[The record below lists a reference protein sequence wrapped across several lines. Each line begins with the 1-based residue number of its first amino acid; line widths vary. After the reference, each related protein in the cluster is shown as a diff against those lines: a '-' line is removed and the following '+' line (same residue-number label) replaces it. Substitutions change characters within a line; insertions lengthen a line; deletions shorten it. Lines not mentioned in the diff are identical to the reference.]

1 MKDGGAGAAAF
12 SCGAHGSCRFIDYV
26 EGTAKKILR
35 FYCRSLSF
43 LYMLTLRMLR
53 TLQAV
58 ARSGSFTT
66 AAEKT
71 ALTQAAVS
79 QQMRGLE
86 EALGRQIFDRR
97 ARQVALTREG
107 REICAKVEHI
117 LALIDELPARAGD
130 TMRGSIIIGA
140 VVSVIGALS
149 LAVAHLK
156 TDHPELEVRL
166 TSARSNELAR
176 MVQDGD
182 VDLAVVVGSADGSLD
197 ESLAWTPLYEEPLML
212 VTSRAATGDDA
223 RSILRERA
231 FLRFDRRV
239 PTGVVID
246 QVLAELGIEPLE
258 YLELN
263 SIETI
268 VSLVRNDVGVS
279 VLPVLHGG
287 KWKNDPNLRL
297 VPLPG
302 RPFIRTVG
310 MIHRKAHR
318 QTALTRTIADMLRQ

>member
-1 MKDGGAGAAAF
+1 M
-12 SCGAHGSCRFIDYV
+12 I
-26 EGTAKKILR
+26 
-35 FYCRSLSF
+35 
-43 LYMLTLRMLR
+43 TLRMLR

-58 ARSGSFTT
+58 ARGGSFAA

-79 QQMRGLE
+79 LQMRGLE

-97 ARQVALTREG
+97 ARQIALTRDGQEVC
-107 REICAKVEHI
+107 EKVDHI
-117 LALIDELPARAGD
+117 LALIDALPASAGD

-149 LAVAHLK
+149 LAIAHLK
-156 TDHPELEVRL
+156 SDHPELEVRL
-166 TSARSNELAR
+166 TSARSNELAQ
-176 MVQDGD
+176 MVEDGD
-182 VDLAVVVGSADGSLD
+182 VDLAIVVGSGDGSSFH

-212 VTSRAATGDDA
+212 VTSRATPGDDA
-223 RSILRERA
+223 RRILHERS

-246 QVLAELGIEPLE
+246 RALVELGIEPLE

-279 VLPVLHGG
+279 VLPVPRGG
-287 KWKNDPNLRL
+287 KWKNDPDLRL

-302 RPFIRTVG
+302 RPFMRVVG
-310 MIHRKAHR
+310 MIQQKTHKP
-318 QTALTRTIADMLRQ
+318 TLLTKTITDMLAR

>member
-1 MKDGGAGAAAF
+1 
-12 SCGAHGSCRFIDYV
+12 
-26 EGTAKKILR
+26 
-35 FYCRSLSF
+35 
-43 LYMLTLRMLR
+43 MLTLRMLR

-58 ARSGSFTT
+58 ARSGSFAT
-66 AAEKT
+66 AAEKS

-79 QQMRGLE
+79 LQMRGLE

-107 REICAKVEHI
+107 REICAKVDHI
-117 LALIDELPARAGD
+117 LALIDELPASAGD

-156 TDHPELEVRL
+156 TGHPELEVRL

-176 MVQDGD
+176 MVEDGD
-182 VDLAVVVGSADGSLD
+182 VDLAVVVGSADGSLH

-212 VTSRAATGDDA
+212 VTSCATPGDDA
-223 RSILRERA
+223 RRILRERS

-246 QVLAELGIEPLE
+246 RALRELGIEPLE

-279 VLPVLHGG
+279 VLPVLQGG
-287 KWKNDPNLRL
+287 KWQSDPNLRL

-302 RPFIRTVG
+302 RPLIRTVG
-310 MIHRKAHR
+310 MIHRKAHK
-318 QTALTRTIADMLRQ
+318 QTLLTQTIADMLRR

>member
-1 MKDGGAGAAAF
+1 
-12 SCGAHGSCRFIDYV
+12 
-26 EGTAKKILR
+26 
-35 FYCRSLSF
+35 
-43 LYMLTLRMLR
+43 MLTLRMLR

-58 ARSGSFTT
+58 ARSGTFAT

-107 REICAKVEHI
+107 REICARVEHI

-197 ESLAWTPLYEEPLML
+197 ESFAWTPLYEEPLML

-223 RSILRERA
+223 RSILRERG

-246 QVLAELGIEPLE
+246 EALAELGIEPLE

-279 VLPVLHGG
+279 VLPVLQGG
-287 KWKNDPNLRL
+287 KWKHDPNLRL

>member
-1 MKDGGAGAAAF
+1 
-12 SCGAHGSCRFIDYV
+12 
-26 EGTAKKILR
+26 
-35 FYCRSLSF
+35 
-43 LYMLTLRMLR
+43 MLTLRMLR

-58 ARSGSFTT
+58 ARSGSFAT

-79 QQMRGLE
+79 LQMRGLE

-117 LALIDELPARAGD
+117 LALIDELPASAGD

-156 TDHPELEVRL
+156 TGHPELEVRL
-166 TSARSNELAR
+166 TSARSTELAR
-176 MVQDGD
+176 MVEDGD
-182 VDLAVVVGSADGSLD
+182 VDLAVVVGSADGSLH

-212 VTSRAATGDDA
+212 VTSRATPGDDA
-223 RSILRERA
+223 RRILRERG

-246 QVLAELGIEPLE
+246 HALGELGIEPLE

-279 VLPVLHGG
+279 VLPVLQGG
-287 KWKNDPNLRL
+287 KWQSDPNLRL
-297 VPLPG
+297 VSLPG

-310 MIHRKAHR
+310 MIHRKAHK
-318 QTALTRTIADMLRQ
+318 QTLLTQTIADMLRR

>member
-1 MKDGGAGAAAF
+1 
-12 SCGAHGSCRFIDYV
+12 
-26 EGTAKKILR
+26 
-35 FYCRSLSF
+35 
-43 LYMLTLRMLR
+43 MLTLRMLR

-58 ARSGSFTT
+58 ARSGSFAT

-79 QQMRGLE
+79 LQMRGLE

-117 LALIDELPARAGD
+117 LALIDELPASAGD

-156 TDHPELEVRL
+156 TGHPELEVRL

-176 MVQDGD
+176 MVEDGD
-182 VDLAVVVGSADGSLD
+182 VDLAVVVGSADGSLH
-197 ESLAWTPLYEEPLML
+197 ESLAWSPLYEEPLML
-212 VTSRAATGDDA
+212 VTSRATPGDDA
-223 RSILRERA
+223 RRILRERS

-246 QVLAELGIEPLE
+246 HALTELGIEPLE

-279 VLPVLHGG
+279 VLPVLQGG
-287 KWKNDPNLRL
+287 KWRSDPNLRL
-297 VPLPG
+297 VPLPC
-302 RPFIRTVG
+302 RPFLRTVG
-310 MIHRKAHR
+310 MIHRKAHK
-318 QTALTRTIADMLRQ
+318 QTLLTQTIADMLRR

>member
-1 MKDGGAGAAAF
+1 
-12 SCGAHGSCRFIDYV
+12 
-26 EGTAKKILR
+26 
-35 FYCRSLSF
+35 
-43 LYMLTLRMLR
+43 MLTLRMLR

-58 ARSGSFTT
+58 ARSGSFAT

-79 QQMRGLE
+79 LQMRGLE

-117 LALIDELPARAGD
+117 LALIDELPASAGD

-156 TDHPELEVRL
+156 TGHPELEVRL

-176 MVQDGD
+176 MVEDGD
-182 VDLAVVVGSADGSLD
+182 VDLAVVVGSADGSLH
-197 ESLAWTPLYEEPLML
+197 ESLAWSPLYEEPLML
-212 VTSRAATGDDA
+212 VTSRATPGDDA
-223 RSILRERA
+223 RRILRERG

-246 QVLAELGIEPLE
+246 HALRELGIEPLE

-279 VLPVLHGG
+279 VLPVLQGG
-287 KWKNDPNLRL
+287 KWQSDPHLRL

-302 RPFIRTVG
+302 RSFIRTVG
-310 MIHRKAHR
+310 MIHRKAHK
-318 QTALTRTIADMLRQ
+318 QTLLTQTIADMLRR

>member
-1 MKDGGAGAAAF
+1 
-12 SCGAHGSCRFIDYV
+12 
-26 EGTAKKILR
+26 
-35 FYCRSLSF
+35 
-43 LYMLTLRMLR
+43 MLTLRMLR

-58 ARSGSFTT
+58 ARSGSFAT
-66 AAEKT
+66 AAEKS

-79 QQMRGLE
+79 LQMRGLE

-107 REICAKVEHI
+107 REICAKVDHI
-117 LALIDELPARAGD
+117 LALIDELPASAGD

-156 TDHPELEVRL
+156 SGHPELEVRL

-176 MVQDGD
+176 MVEDGD
-182 VDLAVVVGSADGSLD
+182 VDLAVVVGSADGSLH

-212 VTSRAATGDDA
+212 VTSCATPGDDA
-223 RSILRERA
+223 RRILRERS

-246 QVLAELGIEPLE
+246 RALRELGIEPLE

-279 VLPVLHGG
+279 VLPVLQGG
-287 KWKNDPNLRL
+287 KWQSDPNLRL

-302 RPFIRTVG
+302 RPLIRTVG
-310 MIHRKAHR
+310 MIHRKAHK
-318 QTALTRTIADMLRQ
+318 QTLLTQTIADMLRR

>member
-1 MKDGGAGAAAF
+1 
-12 SCGAHGSCRFIDYV
+12 
-26 EGTAKKILR
+26 
-35 FYCRSLSF
+35 
-43 LYMLTLRMLR
+43 MLTLRMLR

-58 ARSGSFTT
+58 ARTGSFAT

-79 QQMRGLE
+79 LQMRGLE
-86 EALGRQIFDRR
+86 DALGRQIFDRR

-107 REICAKVEHI
+107 REICAKVDRI
-117 LALIDELPARAGD
+117 LALVDELPASAGD
-130 TMRGSIIIGA
+130 SMRGSIIIGA

-156 TDHPELEVRL
+156 TGHPELEVRL

-176 MVQDGD
+176 MVEDGD
-182 VDLAVVVGSADGSLD
+182 VDLAVVVGSPDGALHD
-197 ESLAWTPLYEEPLML
+197 TLAWTPLYQEPLML
-212 VTSRAATGDDA
+212 VTSRNTQGDDA
-223 RSILRERA
+223 RRILRERG

-239 PTGVVID
+239 PTGVVIENA
-246 QVLAELGIEPLE
+246 LSELRIEPLE

-287 KWKNDPNLRL
+287 NWQNDPNLRL

-302 RPFIRTVG
+302 RTFMRNVG
-310 MIHRKAHR
+310 MIHRKSNKR
-318 QTALTRTIADMLRQ
+318 TLLTETIADMLRD

>member
-1 MKDGGAGAAAF
+1 
-12 SCGAHGSCRFIDYV
+12 
-26 EGTAKKILR
+26 
-35 FYCRSLSF
+35 
-43 LYMLTLRMLR
+43 MLTLRMLR

-58 ARSGSFTT
+58 ARSGSFAT

-79 QQMRGLE
+79 LQMRGLE

-117 LALIDELPARAGD
+117 LALIDELPASAGD

-156 TDHPELEVRL
+156 TGHPELEVRL

-176 MVQDGD
+176 MVEDGD
-182 VDLAVVVGSADGSLD
+182 VDLAVVVGSADGSLH

-212 VTSRAATGDDA
+212 VTSRATPGDDA
-223 RSILRERA
+223 RRILRERG

-246 QVLAELGIEPLE
+246 HALHELGIEPLE

-279 VLPVLHGG
+279 VLPVLQGG
-287 KWKNDPNLRL
+287 KWQSDPRLRL

-302 RPFIRTVG
+302 RRFIRTVG
-310 MIHRKAHR
+310 MIHRKAHK
-318 QTALTRTIADMLRQ
+318 QTLLTQTIADMLRR

>member
-1 MKDGGAGAAAF
+1 
-12 SCGAHGSCRFIDYV
+12 
-26 EGTAKKILR
+26 
-35 FYCRSLSF
+35 
-43 LYMLTLRMLR
+43 MLTLRMLR
-53 TLQAV
+53 TLLAV
-58 ARSGSFTT
+58 ARSGSFAT

-79 QQMRGLE
+79 LQMRGLE
-86 EALGRQIFDRR
+86 DALGRQIFDRR

-117 LALIDELPARAGD
+117 LALIDELPASAGD

-156 TDHPELEVRL
+156 TGHPELEVRL

-176 MVQDGD
+176 MVEDGD
-182 VDLAVVVGSADGSLD
+182 VDLAVVVGSADGSLH

-212 VTSRAATGDDA
+212 VTSRATPGDDA
-223 RSILRERA
+223 RRILRERG

-246 QVLAELGIEPLE
+246 QALAELGIDPLE

-279 VLPVLHGG
+279 VLPVLQGG
-287 KWKNDPNLRL
+287 KWQSDPNLRL
-297 VPLPG
+297 VSLPG
-302 RPFIRTVG
+302 RPFIRSVG
-310 MIHRKAHR
+310 MIHRKAHK
-318 QTALTRTIADMLRQ
+318 QSLLTQTIADMMRR

>member
-1 MKDGGAGAAAF
+1 MF
-12 SCGAHGSCRFIDYV
+12 S
-26 EGTAKKILR
+26 
-35 FYCRSLSF
+35 
-43 LYMLTLRMLR
+43 LRMLR

-58 ARSGSFTT
+58 ARSGSFAL

-79 QQMRGLE
+79 LQMRALE

-107 REICAKVEHI
+107 RDVCAKVERI
-117 LALIDELPARAGD
+117 LELIDELPARAED
-130 TMRGSIIIGA
+130 TIRGSVIVGA

-156 TDHPELEVRL
+156 TEHPELEVRL
-166 TSARSNELAR
+166 TSARSAELAQL
-176 MVQDGD
+176 VEAGE
-182 VDLAVVVGSADGSLD
+182 VDLAVVVGNADGTLH
-197 ESLAWTPLYEEPLML
+197 ESLSWTPLYEEPLML
-212 VTSRAATGDDA
+212 VTSRATAGSDA
-223 RSILRERA
+223 RRILRERS

-246 QVLAELGIEPLE
+246 EALRTLGIKPQEH
-258 YLELN
+258 LELN

-279 VLPVLHGG
+279 VLPVLHNGN
-287 KWKNDPNLRL
+287 WHEDANLRL
-297 VPLPG
+297 IPLCNP
-302 RPFIRTVG
+302 PFMRTVG
-310 MIHRKAHR
+310 MIHRKSNK
-318 QTALTRTIADMLRQ
+318 RTLLFTTLAEMLR

>member
-1 MKDGGAGAAAF
+1 
-12 SCGAHGSCRFIDYV
+12 
-26 EGTAKKILR
+26 
-35 FYCRSLSF
+35 
-43 LYMLTLRMLR
+43 MLTLRMLR

-58 ARSGSFTT
+58 ARSGSFAT

-79 QQMRGLE
+79 VQMRGLE
-86 EALGRQIFDRR
+86 EALGRQLFDRR

-107 REICAKVEHI
+107 REICGKVEHI
-117 LALIDELPARAGD
+117 LALIDALPASTAD

-156 TDHPELEVRL
+156 TGHPELEVRL

-176 MVQDGD
+176 MVEDGD
-182 VDLAVVVGSADGSLD
+182 VDLAVVVGSADGSLH
-197 ESLAWTPLYEEPLML
+197 ETLSWTPLYEEPLML
-212 VTSRAATGDDA
+212 VTSRATAGDDA
-223 RSILRERA
+223 RRILRERG

-246 QVLAELGIEPLE
+246 RALAELGIEPLE

-279 VLPVLHGG
+279 VLPVLQGG
-287 KWKNDPNLRL
+287 NWKNDPNLRL

-302 RPFIRTVG
+302 RPFLRTVG
-310 MIHRKAHR
+310 MIQRKAHKP
-318 QTALTRTIADMLRQ
+318 TLLTQTIADILRR

>member
-1 MKDGGAGAAAF
+1 
-12 SCGAHGSCRFIDYV
+12 
-26 EGTAKKILR
+26 
-35 FYCRSLSF
+35 
-43 LYMLTLRMLR
+43 MLTLRMLR

-58 ARSGSFTT
+58 ARSGSFAT
-66 AAEKT
+66 AAEKS

-79 QQMRGLE
+79 LQMRGLE

-107 REICAKVEHI
+107 REICAKVDHI
-117 LALIDELPARAGD
+117 LALIDELPASAGD

-156 TDHPELEVRL
+156 TGHPELEVRL

-176 MVQDGD
+176 MVEDGD
-182 VDLAVVVGSADGSLD
+182 VDLAVVVGSADGSLH

-212 VTSRAATGDDA
+212 VTSCATPGDDA
-223 RSILRERA
+223 RRILRERS

-239 PTGVVID
+239 PTGGVID
-246 QVLAELGIEPLE
+246 RALRELGIEPLE

-279 VLPVLHGG
+279 VLPVLQGG
-287 KWKNDPNLRL
+287 KWQSDPNLRL

-302 RPFIRTVG
+302 RPLIRTVG
-310 MIHRKAHR
+310 MIHRKAHK
-318 QTALTRTIADMLRQ
+318 QTLLTQTIADMLRR

>member
-1 MKDGGAGAAAF
+1 
-12 SCGAHGSCRFIDYV
+12 
-26 EGTAKKILR
+26 
-35 FYCRSLSF
+35 
-43 LYMLTLRMLR
+43 MLTLRMLR

-58 ARSGSFTT
+58 ARTGSFAT

-79 QQMRGLE
+79 VQMRSLE

-107 REICAKVEHI
+107 REICAKVERI
-117 LALIDELPARAGD
+117 LALVDELPASAGD
-130 TMRGSIIIGA
+130 SLRGSIIIGA

-156 TDHPELEVRL
+156 TGHPELEVRL
-166 TSARSNELAR
+166 SSARSNELAR
-176 MVQDGD
+176 MVEDGD
-182 VDLAVVVGSADGSLD
+182 LDLAVVVGAPDGALHD
-197 ESLAWTPLYEEPLML
+197 SLAWTPLYEEPLML
-212 VTSRAATGDDA
+212 VTSRATYGDDA
-223 RSILRERA
+223 RRILRERG

-239 PTGVVID
+239 PTGVVIENA
-246 QVLAELGIEPLE
+246 LSELRIEPLE

-279 VLPVLHGG
+279 VLPVLRGG
-287 KWKNDPNLRL
+287 NWQNDPNLRL

-302 RPFIRTVG
+302 RAFLRSVG
-310 MIHRKAHR
+310 MIHRKAHKR
-318 QTALTRTIADMLRQ
+318 TLLNETIADMLRG